1 MNPSRANASTAG
13 AAGEL
18 AAGDVAGADRSSGD
32 LLPDGVAE
40 DARSIKGRV
49 RAEASTLGF
58 DAVGFARAGEHPHAD
73 RLREWLEAGHHGTM
87 LWMARTPER
96 RSDPRAVLPGAKTV
110 ISVALAYYPGDWPG
124 TRGDASDADPTP
136 RGLIARY
143 AWGRDYHSRLRPRL
157 KRLALTIRSLRP
169 DARWIAYVDT
179 GPVLDRGWAERA
191 GIGWIGKNTNV
202 IRKGAGSWYFLGEI
216 LTDLEIAP
224 DQPAKNYCGTCARC
238 IAACPTGAIVG
249 PYRLDARR
257 CISYLTIEHRGA
269 IPLELRPLIGSRI
282 FGCDDCQEVC
292 PWNRFAVK
300 TANPDFAERPGQQVP
315 ELIPLLSLDE
325 PAFRARYQG
334 TAILRSRR
342 SGFVRNVAVAL
353 GNLADPRAVEP
364 LRRTLAGDPDP
375 LVRGH
380 AAWALGKIGGPEA
393 MAALREAGGREREHD
408 VLSEIQAALDQDSE
422 ARRRFETNNQAGG
435 ENNP

>member
-13 AAGEL
+13 AAGER
-18 AAGDVAGADRSSGD
+18 A
-32 LLPDGVAE
+32 AE
-40 DARSIKGRV
+40 DLASKGLEAGTPRLRERI
-49 RAEASTLGF
+49 RAEAMALGF
-58 DAVGFARAGEHPHAD
+58 DAIGFASASEHPHAG
-73 RLREWLEAGHHGTM
+73 RLREWLDAGRHGTM
-87 LWMARTPER
+87 LWMARAPER
-96 RSDPRAVLPGAKTV
+96 RVDPRSVLSGAKTV
-110 ISVALAYYPGDWPG
+110 ISVALGYYRGDWPAPGGNHGALGGG
-124 TRGDASDADPTP
+124 TAP

-143 AWGRDYHSRLRPRL
+143 AWGRDYHTRLRKRL
-157 KRLALTIRSLRP
+157 KRLAAAIRSMCS
-169 DARWIAYVDT
+169 DARWLAYVDT

-216 LTDLEIAP
+216 LTDLEIP
-224 DQPAKNYCGTCARC
+224 NDPPAKNYCGTCARC

-249 PYRLDARR
+249 PYQLDARR
-257 CISYLTIEHRGA
+257 CISYLTIEHRGS

-300 TANPDFAERPGQQVP
+300 TADPDFAQRPEQQTP
-315 ELIPLLSLDE
+315 ELVPLLSIDE

-334 TAILRSRR
+334 TAILRARR

-353 GNLADPRAVEP
+353 GNLGSPSAIGP
-364 LRRTLAGDPDP
+364 LRRALAGDADP

-380 AAWALGKIGGPEA
+380 AAWALGRIGGMEA
-393 MAALREAGGREREHD
+393 IAALREAKGREQEEE
-408 VLSEIQAALDQDSE
+408 VLTEIQGALARTDAEPRIE
-422 ARRRFETNNQAGG
+422 ANTRTEG
-435 ENNP
+435 ENIS